1 MGFKK
6 MKQFKNIREKVGE
19 MRPWKKGWN
28 PGEEDQLR
36 KDKKLK
42 KDLETYA
49 KKKNQIKKIKDAEK
63 LIPYL
68 LNHINTNF
76 GNGKGGDLSDEKFHQ
91 LSNAIKFYYEYD
103 YLFAGT
109 QYNSANE
116 ETSLEEATDLYNKDG
131 IQITRFS
138 KGKGQVGL
146 QIDVLHAKDRGT
158 IQIDG
163 DKAGA
168 LLKGLQVAI
177 KRGVRG

>member
-1 MGFKK
+1 MGIKK
-6 MKQFKNIREKVGE
+6 MKQFKTLRERFQKTKTMKDI
-19 MRPWKKGWN
+19 MRVHG
-28 PGEEDQLR
+28 R
-36 KDKKLK
+36 ALK
-42 KDLETYA
+42 KAERSGNLELPSDVEDA
-49 KKKNQIKKIKDAEK
+49 LKSWVFKNEPYVGDDPDDFDEWLDDNIEDIVKGKIKE
-63 LIPYL
+63 
-68 LNHINTNF
+68 
-76 GNGKGGDLSDEKFHQ
+76 SV
-91 LSNAIKFYYEYD
+91 
-103 YLFAGT
+103 
-109 QYNSANE
+109 
-116 ETSLEEATDLYNKDG
+116 EEATDLYNKDG

>member
-1 MGFKK
+1 
-6 MKQFKNIREKVGE
+6 MKQFKTLRERVQKTKTMKDI
-19 MRPWKKGWN
+19 MRVHG
-28 PGEEDQLR
+28 R
-36 KDKKLK
+36 ALK
-42 KDLETYA
+42 KAERSGNLELPSDVEDA
-49 KKKNQIKKIKDAEK
+49 LKSWVFKNEPYVGDDPDDFDEWLDDNIEDIVKGKIKE
-63 LIPYL
+63 
-68 LNHINTNF
+68 
-76 GNGKGGDLSDEKFHQ
+76 SV
-91 LSNAIKFYYEYD
+91 
-103 YLFAGT
+103 
-109 QYNSANE
+109 
-116 ETSLEEATDLYNKDG
+116 EEATDLYNKDG

>member
-1 MGFKK
+1 
-6 MKQFKNIREKVGE
+6 MKQFKTLRERFKKTKTMKDI
-19 MRPWKKGWN
+19 MRVHG
-28 PGEEDQLR
+28 R
-36 KDKKLK
+36 ALK
-42 KDLETYA
+42 KAERSGNLELPSDVEDA
-49 KKKNQIKKIKDAEK
+49 LKSWVFKNEPYVGDDPDDFDEWLDDNIEDIVKGKIKE
-63 LIPYL
+63 
-68 LNHINTNF
+68 
-76 GNGKGGDLSDEKFHQ
+76 SV
-91 LSNAIKFYYEYD
+91 
-103 YLFAGT
+103 
-109 QYNSANE
+109 
-116 ETSLEEATDLYNKDG
+116 EEATDLYNKDG